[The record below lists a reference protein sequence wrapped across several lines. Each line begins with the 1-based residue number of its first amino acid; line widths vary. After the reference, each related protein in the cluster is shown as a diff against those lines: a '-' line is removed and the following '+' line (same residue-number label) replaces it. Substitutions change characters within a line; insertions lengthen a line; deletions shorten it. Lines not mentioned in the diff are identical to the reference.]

1 MIEEMIQRYVSR
13 WTFGVVLTSLCL
25 LLGCSGGLDLSTRSV
40 VSRPQN
46 WQLIMTR
53 LRVVDAQEDRSF
65 LGVPL
70 SNGDE
75 PYVVIFGYRSRF
87 GRSGSTQVFV
97 NKYENSDWSG
107 GLRSGQTA
115 TIPGDMGIMR
125 FDGVESDEVIGFVAI
140 AFESD
145 RSPWAVMRNRVK
157 EVTEYVRSNVSRSI
171 EERRVP
177 NLESSNFIDELHVAL
192 QDAVVPLRQPLV
204 TGKAI
209 ENVVFS
215 AGDTDEMIGVNSAIF
230 MRTAP
235 TEAYMLPHYRGGFL
249 TDRLSN
255 TTFDLQGRAL
265 IFENTELE
273 SRYDVELQVEQ
284 F

>member
-1 MIEEMIQRYVSR
+1 MI
-13 WTFGVVLTSLCL
+13 
-25 LLGCSGGLDLSTRSV
+25 
-40 VSRPQN
+40 SRPQN
-46 WQLIMTR
+46 WQLVLTR

-75 PYVVIFGYRSRF
+75 PYIVIFSYRSRF
-87 GRSGSTQVFV
+87 GRSGTTEVTV
-97 NKYENSDWSG
+97 NRYENSDWSG
-107 GLRSGQTA
+107 GLRAAQTA

-157 EVTEYVRSNVSRSI
+157 EVTEYVRTNVARSV
-171 EERRVP
+171 EERRTP
-177 NLESSNFIDELHVAL
+177 SFETSNFIDELHLAL
-192 QDAVVPLRQPLV
+192 HDAVVPLRQPLV

-230 MRTAP
+230 MRSAP
-235 TEAYMLPHYRGGFL
+235 TEAYSLPHYRNGFL
-249 TDRLSN
+249 SDQLSN
-255 TTFDLQGRAL
+255 TTFDLEGRAL
-265 IFENTELE
+265 IFESTEME
-273 SRYDVELQVEQ
+273 ARYDVELQVGQ